1 MLQNSGKPEFDLI
14 FCFVGIRSIS
24 VNNSLY
30 HFFHYFIDSFLLNF
44 NSWCVIKNSKEIG
57 GTIMNKILKIA
68 LTGVILFSAVVLL
81 TKETA
86 PKIELA
92 ILLDTSGSM
101 EGLIEQAKTQLWKI
115 VNELA
120 LSKREGETI
129 ELYVGLYEYGKSSIP
144 AEEGYIRMI
153 VELSQDLDKIS
164 EELFVLQTNG
174 GDEYCGQVIQSA
186 VNGLKWSANNDD
198 LKLIFIAGN
207 EPFTQGKVDY
217 KKACKEA
224 ISKGIIVNTIFC
236 GDYKEGIDT
245 WWKDGADRADG
256 KYMNIDQNQQIVH
269 IDAPQDKEIMQLSDE
284 LNKTYIAYG
293 REGKKFKERQAEQDI
308 NAKALGGG
316 AYTQRS
322 VTKSTGQY
330 KNIAWDL
337 VDAEN
342 EGAVNIEELKE
353 EELPEEM
360 KGMNTKERKAY
371 VEEKAQARKKLQEK
385 INKLNVERRKYVT
398 EQRSQLQDNTLD
410 AAIINAI
417 IEQAQKK
424 NYKFE

>member
-1 MLQNSGKPEFDLI
+1 MCSEKQ
-14 FCFVGIRSIS
+14 
-24 VNNSLY
+24 
-30 HFFHYFIDSFLLNF
+30 
-44 NSWCVIKNSKEIG
+44 KEIG
-57 GTIMNKILKIA
+57 GTIMNKFLKIA
-68 LTGVILFSAVVLL
+68 LAGVILFSAVGLL
-81 TKETA
+81 AKEIA

-129 ELYVGLYEYGKSSIP
+129 ELYVALYEYGKSSIP

-153 VELSQDLDKIS
+153 VELSRDLDEIS
-164 EELFVLQTNG
+164 EELFILRTNG

-186 VNGLKWSANNDD
+186 VNGLKWNANNDD

-217 KKACKEA
+217 KAACKEA

-245 WWKDGADRADG
+245 WWKDGADRSDG

-269 IDAPQDKEIMQLSDE
+269 IDAPQDEEIMQLSDE

-293 REGKKFKERQAEQDI
+293 REGKKFKERQAEQDK
-308 NAKALGGG
+308 NAMSLGAGV
-316 AYTQRS
+316 YTQRA

-337 VDAEN
+337 VDAEE

-371 VEEKAQARKKLQEK
+371 IEEKATMRKDLQEK
-385 INKLNVERRKYVT
+385 INKLNVERRKYVA

>member
-1 MLQNSGKPEFDLI
+1 
-14 FCFVGIRSIS
+14 
-24 VNNSLY
+24 
-30 HFFHYFIDSFLLNF
+30 
-44 NSWCVIKNSKEIG
+44 
-57 GTIMNKILKIA
+57 MNKFLKIA
-68 LTGVILFSAVVLL
+68 LTGVILFSAVGLL
-81 TKETA
+81 AKETA

-129 ELYVGLYEYGKSSIP
+129 ELYVALYEYGKSSIP

-153 VELSQDLDKIS
+153 VELSRDLDKIS
-164 EELFVLQTNG
+164 EELFILRTNG

-186 VNGLKWSANNDD
+186 VSGLKWSENNDD
-198 LKLIFIAGN
+198 LKLMFIAGN

-217 KKACKEA
+217 KKACKQA

-269 IDAPQDKEIMQLSDE
+269 IDAPQDEEIMQLSDE

-293 REGKKFKERQAEQDI
+293 REGKKFKERQAEQDK
-308 NAKALGGG
+308 NAMSLGAGV
-316 AYTQRS
+316 YTQRA

-337 VDAEN
+337 VDAEE

-360 KGMNTKERKAY
+360 KGMNSKERKAY
-371 VEEKAQARKKLQEK
+371 VEEKAQVRKELQEK
-385 INKLNVERRKYVT
+385 INKLNAERRKYVA